1 VRDHRPHLHARLLVC
16 KDRRVAA
23 VRTHTPP
30 PPHSLASWCGAQV
43 LSMFARSRIRWP
55 KFLRDIFLL
64 MSAFNLNLELTAP
77 ECLMPEIAYWQKWF
91 FIESLPLAACSI
103 FVVIHFGKF
112 LYKKFIKR
120 VKSNRLW
127 SHTPTLVST
136 SIVIMRMLYLYLTR
150 TSFVSGGAE
159 GAVGCVDACGAAL
172 RTCAGSRS
180 RFRRS

>member
-1 VRDHRPHLHARLLVC
+1 
-16 KDRRVAA
+16 
-23 VRTHTPP
+23 
-30 PPHSLASWCGAQV
+30 
-43 LSMFARSRIRWP
+43 MFARSRIRWP
-55 KFLRDIFLL
+55 QFLRDIFLL

-91 FIESLPLAACSI
+91 FIESLPLAACAL
-103 FVVIHFGKF
+103 FTMAHVGKY

-120 VKSNRLW
+120 VKSDRLW

-136 SIVIMRMLYLYLTR
+136 SIVMFRVLYLYLTR

-159 GAVGCVDACGAAL
+159 GAGRCGCIGAAV